1 MSHVAELHPVLWENP
16 SEDFAQK
23 AVSIRTPRFVYEA
36 NLANGQ
42 YWQRTASGKTWRLYG
57 IVPSVTLVDGTTV
70 NLEKTG
76 LYHLIKEV
84 SASRVS
90 WIIPCTDAYLES
102 YQKGYHEAR
111 LPHTEHSV

>member
-42 YWQRTASGKTWRLYG
+42 YWQRTVSGKTWRLWG
-57 IVPSVTLVDGTTV
+57 MD
-70 NLEKTG
+70 TG
-76 LYHLIKEV
+76 LLRLIKEIP
-84 SASRVS
+84 ASRVQ
-90 WIIPCTDAYLES
+90 WIISCTDAYLES
-102 YQKGYHEAR
+102 YQKGYQEAR
-111 LPHTEHSV
+111 A